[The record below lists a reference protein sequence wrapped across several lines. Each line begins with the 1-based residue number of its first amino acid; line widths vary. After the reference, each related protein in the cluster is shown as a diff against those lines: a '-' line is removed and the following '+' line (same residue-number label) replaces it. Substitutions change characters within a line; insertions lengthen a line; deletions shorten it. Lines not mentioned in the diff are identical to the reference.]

1 MSKKVYKK
9 GSSLQALPWIGPAL
23 ILIFVFVLWPMVE
36 LFFVSFRHV
45 SISGLIKGW
54 AGFDNYRSLMDNSD
68 IGGTLKRTAIWLVV
82 VVAATMILS
91 LPLAQLMNANFRGRR
106 ILRYSVIVPWAASL
120 VITATSWKWI
130 LDPYYGIMNN
140 VLMDLHIIKAPVDIL
155 GDPRTS
161 FMALLVVGVLVSLP
175 FTSYVLLAGLQAIP
189 HDIMEAARVDGAG
202 PWKGYWAIV
211 FPLLKPAFL
220 VAAVINA
227 VYVFN
232 SFPIIWVMTQGG
244 PGYETD
250 TTTTFAYKI
259 AFRDQ
264 DIGQSASL
272 AVGNFVVI
280 LIFIMLFLKL
290 SKWKEL
296 DQQ

>member
-1 MSKKVYKK
+1 LSGKV
-9 GSSLQALPWIGPAL
+9 SASRSTLQALPWLGTSL
-23 ILIFVFVLWPMVE
+23 ILIVGFVLWPTVE
-36 LFFVSFRHV
+36 LFFISFRKV
-45 SISGLIKGW
+45 SISGLIQGW
-54 AGFDNYRSLMDNSD
+54 SGLGNYRSLFGNSD
-68 IGGTLKRTAIWLVV
+68 LQGTLARTGIWLVV
-82 VVAATMILS
+82 VVAATMIIS
-91 LPLAQLMNANFRGRR
+91 LPLAQLLNAKFIGRR
-106 ILRYSVIVPWAASL
+106 ILRYSTIVPWAASL

-130 LDPYYGIMNN
+130 MDPYYGIGNI
-140 VLMDLHIIKAPVDIL
+140 VLKDLHIIKEPIDIL
-155 GDPRTS
+155 GDPKS
-161 FMALLVVGVLVSLP
+161 AFIALLVVGVLVSLP

-189 HDIMEAARVDGAG
+189 HDILEAARVDGAG
-202 PWKGYWAIV
+202 PWKGYWTII
-211 FPLLKPAFL
+211 FPLLRPAFL

-272 AVGNFVVI
+272 AIGNFVVI

-290 SKWKEL
+290 SKWREL
-296 DQQ
+296 DQ